1 MSIRSDEAI
10 LGSLVDDLPLGVW
23 VARAPGGEF
32 VYANARFGEI
42 MGAAGRD
49 DVQRGGYAEPY
60 GIYGR
65 DGALYPEDRMP
76 FVRALEARRTVMV
89 DDIVIH
95 RGDGT
100 RVDVRAHARPIFD
113 LDGDITHVVIAFADI
128 TSEIDAHRALD
139 ELAEEQAFVLAHMG
153 DFVYR
158 HDLGGHFTYLSP
170 AVERI
175 TGHSVEAWQGHYTQ
189 FMTDHPVNAKVDGA
203 TRAALETGE
212 RQLPYLVEIRHADG
226 RPIMLEISERPYR
239 VDGVVAGIVGVA
251 RDVTRRHEAE
261 TEVRALA
268 RRLAAKNQELESIIH
283 VASHD
288 LRTPLISLD
297 GFATELCDLVESLA
311 PGERASTVVAEAR
324 LLADRIGRSVER
336 LDRRL
341 DGLLQ
346 LSRLG
351 RAEPAMSAVDVDRVV
366 REVLEDLTAQIEQA
380 AATVEVGDLP
390 TCRGDRVELGRL
402 WTNLLDNA
410 LKYLRPGVAGR
421 IVVRGVRD
429 EDVVRYTVADNGV
442 GIEPA
447 FRDKVF
453 RVFHRLDPRAAP
465 GEGLGLTIAHRIVAR
480 HAGTIEISDN
490 PGGGTRFTV
499 VLPVA

>member
-1 MSIRSDEAI
+1 MSTRSDEAI

-49 DVQRGGYAEPY
+49 DVRVGGYAEPY

-65 DGALYPEDRMP
+65 DGALYPEHRMP
-76 FVRALEARRTVMV
+76 FVQALEARRLVTV

-100 RVDVRAHARPIFD
+100 RVYVRAHARPIFD
-113 LDGDITHVVIAFADI
+113 LDGDVTHVVIAFADI

-158 HDLGGHFTYLSP
+158 HDTEGHFTYLSP

-175 TGHSVEAWQGHYTQ
+175 TGHSVEAWRGHYTQ
-189 FMTDHPVNAKVDGA
+189 FMTDHPVNAAVVDA
-203 TRAALETGE
+203 TREALETGE
-212 RQLPYLVEIRHADG
+212 RQQPYLVQIRHADG
-226 RPIMLEISERPYR
+226 RPLMLEVSERPYR

-251 RDVTRRHEAE
+251 RDVTRRYEAE
-261 TEVRALA
+261 NEVRDLA
-268 RRLAAKNQELESIIH
+268 RRLAAKNHELESIIH

-288 LRTPLISLD
+288 LRTPLVSLD
-297 GFATELCDLVESLA
+297 GFACELCDLVESLE
-311 PGERASTVVAEAR
+311 PGDGGAEVVAEAR

-341 DGLLQ
+341 SGLLQ

-351 RAEPAMSAVDVDRVV
+351 RAEPAMSPVDVRRLV
-366 REVLEDLTAQIEQA
+366 REVLEDLTAQIERA
-380 AATVEVGDLP
+380 GAEVAVGALP
-390 TCRGDRVELGRL
+390 PCRGDRVELARL
-402 WTNLLDNA
+402 WTNLIDNA
-410 LKYLRPGVAGR
+410 LKYRRPGVPGR
-421 IVVRGVRD
+421 VEIDGVR
-429 EDVVRYTVADNGV
+429 EDGVVRYTVADNGV

-447 FRDKVF
+447 FREKVF
-453 RVFHRLDPRAAP
+453 RVFHRLDPRAGP
-465 GEGLGLTIAHRIVAR
+465 GEGLGLTIAHRIVTR

>member
-42 MGAAGRD
+42 MGAVGRD
-49 DVQRGGYAEPY
+49 DVQVGGYAEPY

-76 FVRALEARRTVMV
+76 FVRAITARRQVTV

-100 RVDVRAHARPIFD
+100 RIHVRAHARPIFD
-113 LDGDITHVVIAFADI
+113 RDDLITHVVIAFADI
-128 TSEIDAHRALD
+128 TAEIDAHRALD

-158 HDLGGHFTYLSP
+158 HDPSGRFTYLSP

-175 TGHSVEAWQGHYTQ
+175 TGYSVEAWKGHYTQ
-189 FMTDHPVNAKVDGA
+189 FMTDHPVNSGVEGA
-203 TRAALETGE
+203 TRSALATGE
-212 RQLPYLVEIRHADG
+212 RQPPYLVEIVHADG
-226 RPIMLEISERPYR
+226 RPIMLEVSERPYR
-239 VDGVVAGIVGVA
+239 VAGEVAGIVGVA
-251 RDVTRRHEAE
+251 RDVTRRFEAE
-261 TEVRALA
+261 NEVRGLA
-268 RRLAAKNQELESIIH
+268 RRLEAKNQELESIIH

-288 LRTPLISLD
+288 LRTPLVSLD
-297 GFATELCDLVESLA
+297 GFASELCDLVESLGPVDGGSA
-311 PGERASTVVAEAR
+311 ALAEAR
-324 LLADRIGRSVER
+324 LLANRIGRSVER

-341 DGLLQ
+341 DGLLR

-351 RAEPAMSAVDVDRVV
+351 RAEPSMALVEMERVV
-366 REVLEDLTAQIEQA
+366 RGVLEDLTVQIQRSRA
-380 AATVEVGDLP
+380 AVEVGPLP
-390 TCRGDRVELGRL
+390 DCHGDRVELGQL
-402 WTNLLDNA
+402 WSNLIDNA
-410 LKYLRPGVAGR
+410 LKYLRPGQPGR
-421 IVVRGVRD
+421 IDVSGVR
-429 EDVVRYTVADNGV
+429 EDGVVRYTVADNGV
-442 GIEPA
+442 GIDPA
-447 FRDKVF
+447 FREKVF
-453 RVFHRLDPRAAP
+453 RVFHRLDPRATP